1 LDVALIVQK
10 YGGSSVAD
18 AEKMKRVAERIVNE
32 QKKGNKL
39 VVVVSAMGDTT
50 DDLLSLAAQI
60 TDDPAPR
67 EIDMLLATGEQISIA
82 LLAIAIQALG
92 QPAISFTG
100 PQVGIMTDSAHR
112 KARIQHINDERIRRE
127 LDKGKVVIVA
137 GFQGSTVDNEITTL
151 GRGGSDTTGVAL
163 AAVLKADVC
172 EIFTDVDGVFTTD
185 PRVVKKARKIDR
197 ITYDEMLELAS
208 SGARVLYHR
217 AVEIAKNFGV
227 PLHTRCTFHDKP
239 GTLITK
245 EVKEMEDIVVSGVA
259 FNRDEAKISILGVPD
274 RPGIAAE
281 LFGRIA
287 QENIIVDMI
296 IQNVGQEGLNDI
308 SFTVSKDDFKRAL
321 EVAREECKHMRARDV
336 ISDTNIAKVSVVGVG
351 MKSHSGVA
359 ATMFR
364 ALARNSINIE
374 MISTSEIKISCV
386 IKADDLDRAVQAIH
400 DEFELEVAP
409 Q

>member
-1 LDVALIVQK
+1 LNVALIVQK

-18 AEKMKRVAERIVNE
+18 AEKMKRVAQRVVGER
-32 QKKGNKL
+32 KKGNDM

-50 DDLLSLAAQI
+50 DDLLDLAAQI
-60 TDDPAPR
+60 TDDPNPR
-67 EIDMLLATGEQISIA
+67 EIDMLLATGEQTSIA
-82 LLAIAIQALG
+82 LLAIAIHALG
-92 QPAISFTG
+92 KPAISFTG
-100 PQVGIMTDSAHR
+100 PQVGILTDAAHR
-112 KARIQHINDERIRRE
+112 KARIQHINDERIRKALAE
-127 LDKGKVVIVA
+127 GKVVIVA
-137 GFQGSTVDNEITTL
+137 GFQGCTDEDEITTL
-151 GRGGSDTTGVAL
+151 GRGGSDTTAVAL

-172 EIFTDVDGVFTTD
+172 EIYTDVDGVFTAD
-185 PRVVKKARKIDR
+185 PRLVKNARKIDR
-197 ITYDEMLELAS
+197 ISYDEMLELAS
-208 SGARVLYHR
+208 LGAKVLYHR

-245 EVKEMEDIVVSGVA
+245 EVKEMEDIIVSGVA

-308 SFTVSKDDFKRAL
+308 SFTVSKEDFKKAL
-321 EVAREECKHMRARDV
+321 EVARDQCKKLKARDV
-336 ISDTNIAKVSVVGVG
+336 VSDTNIAKVSVVGVG

-364 ALARNSINIE
+364 ALARNNINIE

-386 IKADDLDRAVQAIH
+386 IRAEDLDRAVQAIH